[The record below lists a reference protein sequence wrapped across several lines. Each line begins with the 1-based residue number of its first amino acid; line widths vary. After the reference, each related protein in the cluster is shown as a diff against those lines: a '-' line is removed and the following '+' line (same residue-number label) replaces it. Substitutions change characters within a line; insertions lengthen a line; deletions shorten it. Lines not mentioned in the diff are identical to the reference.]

1 LLRGTLELVDNQLT
15 EAEASFKAYVALAT
29 RSESLAPAPEMS
41 RGLVQAYLQLAE
53 IAEKNNHLEQANA
66 YLQRIASPQ
75 DLVRVQSRRAM
86 ILARQGKMP
95 EARELIRNLPEAQ
108 PSDASAKLMAEVQ
121 LLKEFKQ
128 FPAAYQLLTQALD
141 GNRKDV
147 ELTYELATVAEKI
160 GKFDEMETLLR
171 QVLLLKPDYH
181 AAYNA
186 LGYSLADRKIR
197 LAEARQ
203 LITKAL
209 EFAPEDPYI
218 IDSLAWV
225 EFRSGNSAEALR
237 LLQKAFKARPDAEIA
252 AHMGEVLWVQ
262 GEAAQAKTIWNQGKS
277 LNPANETLLETIQRL
292 SPPP

>member
-1 LLRGTLELVDNQLT
+1 
-15 EAEASFKAYVALAT
+15 
-29 RSESLAPAPEMS
+29 
-41 RGLVQAYLQLAE
+41 
-53 IAEKNNHLEQANA
+53 
-66 YLQRIASPQ
+66 
-75 DLVRVQSRRAM
+75 
-86 ILARQGKMP
+86 MP
-95 EARELIRNLPEAQ
+95 EARELIRSLPEAQ

-128 FPAAYQLLTQALD
+128 FPAAYQLLSQALD

-171 QVLLLKPDYH
+171 QVLVIKPDYH

-203 LITKAL
+203 LIKKAL

-262 GEAAQAKTIWNQGKS
+262 GEAAQAKAIWNQGKS
-277 LNPANETLLETIQRL
+277 LNPANETLLETMHRL